1 MNTPSA
7 SSPRYNR
14 PERFQVE
21 WRPWSLDELLPADHR
36 ARLIWRYVES
46 LDLSPLDTKVR
57 AVEGSPG
64 RNPVHP
70 HILMALWMF
79 ATVEGISSAR
89 QIDRL
94 CKRDIAYMWICGN
107 VGVNHHLLSD
117 FQTDHPEFFEQL
129 LVNSIATL
137 MHQDLVTLDSV
148 AQDGMRV
155 RASAGSSSFRREKT
169 LKECEQE
176 AREHLQKLAA
186 EQDENPSSSDE
197 RREAAQERAARE
209 RQERLERALAE
220 LEKLKTQKER
230 RKKGTGKD
238 ARASSTDPEARRMKM
253 ADGGF
258 RPAYNVQFVTD
269 AKTRLIAAVDVTNS
283 GSDRGQ
289 MAPMHQFLAD
299 HYEKT
304 PEEYMVDCG
313 FATKDDI
320 TAVEKTGS
328 RVLAPIYGEDK
339 MKAAG
344 SDPYAR
350 KKTDTDEMYNFRQRM
365 ATDEAQQQYKQRAS
379 VAEFPNAVCRNHGLY
394 QFRVRGQAKAK
405 AVALLHALVHNW
417 QRMLK
422 LGYLA

>member
-1 MNTPSA
+1 MNTPNPSP
-7 SSPRYNR
+7 PRYNR
-14 PERFQVE
+14 PERFQIE
-21 WRPWSLDELLPADHR
+21 WSPWSLDQLLPADHR
-36 ARLIWRYVES
+36 ARLIWRYVDS
-46 LDLSPLDTKVR
+46 LDLSPLDGNVR
-57 AVEGSPG
+57 AVEGTPG
-64 RNPVHP
+64 RNAVDPR
-70 HILMALWMF
+70 ILMALWMF

-94 CKRDIAYMWICGN
+94 CQRDIAYMWICGG
-107 VGVNHHLLSD
+107 VGVNYHLLSD
-117 FQTDHPEFFEQL
+117 FRSAHPEFLEQL
-129 LVNSIATL
+129 LVDSIATL

-169 LKECEQE
+169 LTECEQE
-176 AREHLQKLAA
+176 AREHLQKVTA
-186 EQDENPSSSDE
+186 EQESNPSNSDA

-209 RQERLERALAE
+209 RQERLEQALAE
-220 LEKLKTQKER
+220 LEKLRAQKER

-238 ARASSTDPEARRMKM
+238 ARASSTDPQARKMKM

-289 MAPMHQFLAD
+289 MAPMQQFLTD
-299 HYEKT
+299 TYEKT

-320 TAVEKTGS
+320 TTSEKAGS
-328 RVLAPIYGEDK
+328 RVLAPIHGTDK
-339 MKAAG
+339 METDG
-344 SDPYAR
+344 FDPYSR
-350 KKTDTDEMYNFRQRM
+350 KKTDTDEMFNFRQRM
-365 ATDEAQQQYKQRAS
+365 ATDEAQQKYKQRAS

-417 QRMLK
+417 QRMFTMGCLK
-422 LGYLA
+422 